1 MAACI
6 KIIFIAKLYQ
16 MYALLNEHKK
26 HMA

>member
-16 MYALLNEHKK
+16 IYALINEHQK

>member
-16 MYALLNEHKK
+16 IYALLNEYKK